1 MYGVGAI
8 PWSPLG
14 RGVLTR
20 PFATETKRSKTDLC
34 VPSPSLD

>member
-8 PWSPLG
+8 PWSPLA

-20 PFATETKRSKTDLC
+20 PASESTKTTRSESD
-34 VPSPSLD
+34 P